1 LKKKEEL
8 TKATHSMIFAVSS
21 LQESLKDSTAVES
34 LVLLDLIETAVKLQ
48 KRIESFA
55 DAIQSS

>member
-1 LKKKEEL
+1 
-8 TKATHSMIFAVSS
+8 MIFAVSS

>member
-1 LKKKEEL
+1 
-8 TKATHSMIFAVSS
+8 MIFAVSS
-21 LQESLKDSTAVES
+21 LQEALKDSTAVES

-48 KRIESFA
+48 KRIESLT